1 LEEAACPVIAKSGAA
16 LTRYLKKYN
25 ISKETYL
32 EMLGSQGG
40 VCKIC
45 KQDLPLV
52 LDHDHACC
60 DVDAQSCGKC
70 VRGLICAP

>member
-1 LEEAACPVIAKSGAA
+1 MIAKSGAA

-32 EMLGSQGG
+32 AMLEDQNG

-70 VRGLICAP
+70 VRGLLCAP